1 MRKKIGKEPHNRI
14 IDNIR
19 KSHRDLSLVLTSIG
33 GTWDVSNVDRNLLS
47 NASSPASVVVVVV
60 VVVVPGASFILSR
73 FVSSSFSSVS
83 ATAVLH
89 TGQQPWRSINQ
100 GLMQSL

>member
-47 NASSPASVVVVVV
+47 NASSPASASVVVVVV

-83 ATAVLH
+83 AT
-89 TGQQPWRSINQ
+89 G
-100 GLMQSL
+100 